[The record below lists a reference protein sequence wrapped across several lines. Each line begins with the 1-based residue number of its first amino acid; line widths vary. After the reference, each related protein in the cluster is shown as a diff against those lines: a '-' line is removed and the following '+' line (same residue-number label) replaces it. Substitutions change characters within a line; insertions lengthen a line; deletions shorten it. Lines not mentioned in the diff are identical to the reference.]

1 MAHRSEAGQD
11 YKSLKDFCSLTLPGL
26 CVPFCLVVHLFA
38 QMETLLKAWNKKPYN
53 SFLYLCQP
61 CAGHPVCLA
70 HKSKELFKQ
79 SDYDYLL
86 QMAE

>member
-1 MAHRSEAGQD
+1 MALR
-11 YKSLKDFCSLTLPGL
+11 
-26 CVPFCLVVHLFA
+26 
-38 QMETLLKAWNKKPYN
+38 KAPNKIPYN

-61 CAGHPVCLA
+61 CAGHPACLA

-79 SDYDYLL
+79 PDYEDLL